1 MSLQSSLSMKK
12 FSKILSVVFILVG
25 FILVLSSSFPILSY
39 EIFSPHD
46 LQEDKLLSPLPDE
59 QKNDFSKL
67 PRGEDLIKAS
77 NWFEGSPPDLAGAA
91 PSLTYYNLSIP
102 KLKIKNAT
110 VEVAGEDLSK
120 NLIQYKGTALP
131 GEKGNTVIFG
141 HSTLPQLFKPDN
153 YLSIFSTL
161 PTIKKGEKILV
172 SYDGITYT
180 YKIEDI
186 FEVKPTQ
193 VEILNQ
199 KFDDSYISI
208 VTCVPPGTY
217 LKRLVV
223 RGRLVP
229 PGTP

>member
-1 MSLQSSLSMKK
+1 MKR
-12 FSKILSVVFILVG
+12 FSKALSVVFIILG

-39 EIFSPHD
+39 ELFSPHN
-46 LQEDKLLSPLPDE
+46 LEDKLLSPLPEE
-59 QKNDFSKL
+59 QKREFAEL
-67 PRGEDLIKAS
+67 ARGDDLIKPD
-77 NWFEGSPPDLAGAA
+77 NWFEGTPPDLIESTSG
-91 PSLTYYNLSIP
+91 LTFYNISIP

-110 VEVAGEDLSK
+110 VEVGGEDLSK
-120 NLIQYKGTALP
+120 SLIHYKGTALP

-161 PTIKKGEKILV
+161 PTIKKGEKIQV

-180 YKIEDI
+180 YKVEEI
-186 FEVKPTQ
+186 FEVKPNQ

-199 KFDDSYISI
+199 KFDDSYITV

-229 PGTP
+229 PGTDI

>member
-1 MSLQSSLSMKK
+1 MKK
-12 FSKILSVVFILVG
+12 FSKALSVVFIIVG

-39 EIFSPHD
+39 ELFSPHA
-46 LQEDKLLSPLPDE
+46 LKEDKLLSPLPEE
-59 QKNDFSKL
+59 QKKEFAGL
-67 PRGEDLIKAS
+67 PRGNELTKAS
-77 NWFEGSPPDLAGAA
+77 NWFEGTPPVLGEATSG
-91 PSLTYYNLSIP
+91 LTFYNISIP
-102 KLKIKNAT
+102 RLKIKNAS
-110 VEVAGEDLSK
+110 VEVGGEDLSK
-120 NLIQYKGTALP
+120 SLIHYKGTALP

-161 PTIKKGEKILV
+161 PTIKKGEKIIV

-180 YKIEDI
+180 YNIEEI
-186 FEVKPTQ
+186 FEVKPNQ

-199 KFDDSYISI
+199 KFDDSYITV

-229 PGTP
+229 PGSI

>member
-1 MSLQSSLSMKK
+1 MKK
-12 FSKILSVVFILVG
+12 FSKALSVVFIVLG

-39 EIFSPHD
+39 EIFSHHEFK
-46 LQEDKLLSPLPDE
+46 EDKLLSPLPDA
-59 QKNDFSKL
+59 QKRDFEKL
-67 PRGEDLIKAS
+67 PRGDDLIKVS
-77 NWFEGSPPDLAGAA
+77 NWFEGDVSIINETETTPG
-91 PSLTYYNLSIP
+91 LTFYNISIP
-102 KLKIKNAT
+102 KLKIKNAS
-110 VEVAGEDLSK
+110 VEVGGEDLSK
-120 NLIQYKGTALP
+120 SLIHYKGTTLP
-131 GEKGNTVIFG
+131 GKKGNAVIFG

-180 YKIEDI
+180 YKIDEI

-199 KFDDSYISI
+199 KFDDAYLTV

-223 RGRLVP
+223 RGRLIP
-229 PGTP
+229 PDTP

>member
-1 MSLQSSLSMKK
+1 MKK
-12 FSKILSVVFILVG
+12 FSKALSVVFIILG

-39 EIFSPHD
+39 EIFSPH
-46 LQEDKLLSPLPDE
+46 EFKEEKLLSPLPE
-59 QKNDFSKL
+59 TQKADFEKL
-67 PRGEDLIKAS
+67 PRGNELIKAS
-77 NWFEGSPPDLAGAA
+77 NWFEGA
-91 PSLTYYNLSIP
+91 PLVLTENEPAPGLTYYNISIP

-120 NLIQYKGTALP
+120 NLIHYKGTALP
-131 GEKGNTVIFG
+131 GKKGNVVIFG

-161 PTIKKGEKILV
+161 PTIKKGEKIMV

-180 YKIEDI
+180 YKIEEI
-186 FEVKPTQ
+186 FEVKPSQ
-193 VEILNQ
+193 IEILDQ
-199 KFDDSYISI
+199 KFDDSYLTL

-223 RGRLVP
+223 RGRLMP
-229 PGTP
+229 PEI